1 MYAPL
6 KEIVE
11 NENLCVQHCASL
23 KDVMD
28 LMNMNQKGVIV
39 VLADDRPVGIL
50 TERDI
55 VELLYRGVDLNDS
68 VEKYSKKLLITTKGN
83 RTIGYGL
90 NLTVENNIRRI
101 IVVDENDVFLGV
113 VTQQDLLNHIE
124 DDYYRADVKVKDV
137 LRNRGQLIGVSPDKA
152 LSDVLKIL
160 VENHIGAVPV
170 LREGVAVGI
179 ITEKDILKLAS
190 GDIPLTRAVGDY
202 MTRNVV
208 SCSINTRLV
217 DIVKSM
223 NTRQIRRVVITDGD
237 KRAMNIVTV
246 RDVFRNIESDY
257 GKFLERKLKNAKE
270 VLNLLPEMLVEV
282 TDLGSEQLIIWANM
296 AVINRFG
303 KDIIDKPVT
312 KLIPDDSWQK
322 ISATLN
328 RVGRIEDV
336 KIQTVHGIFELSGYF
351 LETDSNIEKGRCELI
366 IRDIT
371 EDVKLTVTDTL
382 TSVYNRRFI
391 NEFLMKEIERSK
403 RTEREFSVVI
413 CDIDDFKDINDTH
426 GHLPGDNVLKLFAVA
441 ITDNLRKVDVIG
453 RYGGDEFIIIMP
465 ETPNKIAANVIDQL
479 RQYIADMEV
488 AVPGQESILITA
500 SFGIAS
506 YPEDGTSLEGL
517 LVTADERMYNAKR
530 NGKNSISHQ

>member
-237 KRAMNIVTV
+237 KRAINIVTV
-246 RDVFRNIESDY
+246 RDVFRNIEVDY

-270 VLNLLPEMLVEV
+270 VLNLLPEMLIEV
-282 TDLGSEQLIIWANM
+282 TDLGSEQLIIWANE
-296 AVINRFG
+296 AVTNRFG

-312 KLIPDDSWQK
+312 QLIPDDSWQK

-336 KIQTVHGIFELSGYF
+336 KIQTEHGIFELSGYF

-426 GHLPGDNVLKLFAVA
+426 GHLPGDNVLQLFADA

-488 AVPGQESILITA
+488 AVPGQESIHITA

-506 YPEDGTSLEGL
+506 YPEDGALLEGL
-517 LVTADERMYNAKR
+517 LVTADERMYNAKK

>member
-11 NENLCVQHCASL
+11 KDHLCIQSSASL

-28 LMNMNQKGVIV
+28 LMNINQKGVIV
-39 VLADDRPVGIL
+39 VLADNRPVGIL

-55 VELLYRGVDLNDS
+55 VEILYRGIDMTDS
-68 VEKYSKKLLITTKGN
+68 VEKYSKKVLISTKGN

-90 NLTVENNIRRI
+90 NLTIENNIRRI
-101 IVVDENDVFLGV
+101 IVTDENDVFLGV
-113 VTQQDLLNHIE
+113 ITQQDLLKHIE
-124 DDYYRADVKVKDV
+124 EDYYRADVKVKDI
-137 LRNRGQLIGVSPDKA
+137 LRNRGQLIGVLADNT

-160 VENHIGAVPV
+160 VENHIGAVPI
-170 LREGVAVGI
+170 LEEGVAVGI

-190 GDIPLTRAVGDY
+190 ADVPLADAVGDY

-208 SCSINTRLV
+208 SCSINTSLV

-223 NTRQIRRVVITDGD
+223 NTRQIRRVIITNGDG
-237 KRAMNIVTV
+237 RATNIVTV
-246 RDVFRNIESDY
+246 RDVFRNIEGDY
-257 GKFLERKLKNAKE
+257 GKFLERKLQNAKD
-270 VLNLLPEMLVEV
+270 VLNLLPEMLIEV
-282 TDLGSEQLIIWANM
+282 TDLGSEQLIIWANEG
-296 AVINRFG
+296 VTNRFG

-312 KLIPDDSWQK
+312 KLIPQNSWEK
-322 ISATLN
+322 INTTLKL
-328 RVGRIEDV
+328 RGRIEDV
-336 KIQTVHGIFELSGYF
+336 KIQTEHGIFELSGYF
-351 LETDSNIEKGRCELI
+351 LNTDSNIEKGRCELI

-403 RTEREFSVVI
+403 RLDREFSVVI
-413 CDIDDFKDINDTH
+413 CDIDDFKEINDTH
-426 GHLPGDNVLKLFAVA
+426 GHVPGDNVIKLFADA
-441 ITDNLRKVDVIG
+441 IAEKLRKVDVIG

-465 ETPNKIAANVIDQL
+465 ETPNKIAAHVTNRL
-479 RQYIADMEV
+479 RQQIADMEV
-488 AVPGQESILITA
+488 AVADHSSIHVTA

-506 YPEDGTSLEGL
+506 YPQDGTSSEDL